1 MAAERYLEDFRDSAD
16 NFGSDYISP
25 KEARVVEV
33 VGSCLRNV
41 NIEEYYL
48 GVGISREQLIDRGFK
63 SVLLL
68 DSELEPMLKA
78 IIDKTPINESEEI
91 QRCNMGVDFTFEYEM
106 FGRPDKDSIMAKLNI
121 PAKPLEIDG
130 IVLGHEFIHLM
141 KDANYNEL
149 KSSLYIEALPM
160 FLEFICF
167 DKGIEFAPELLK
179 MRIDGLGRQYEY
191 YREFALESER
201 QHKCFGGDFK
211 GIGYRKSLEEFAC
224 TLSGNYLNSFYVA
237 LVLYN
242 MYKDNP
248 KKVLEMVRKVLQKEM
263 ITKDLCDRL
272 GVISEEQDETFVRVF
287 EELNKVLKKV

>member
-1 MAAERYLEDFRDSAD
+1 MAGERYLEDFRDSAD
-16 NFGSDYISP
+16 NLGNDYISP

-48 GVGISREQLIDRGFK
+48 GVGISRDQLMDRGFK

-68 DSELEPMLKA
+68 GSELEPRLRET
-78 IIDKTPINESEEI
+78 IDKTPINESEEI
-91 QRCNMGVDFTFEYEM
+91 QRCNMGGEFSFKHDQ
-106 FGRPDKDSIMAKLNI
+106 FGRPIKDSITAKLNI
-121 PAKPLEIDG
+121 LVKPLEIDG

-141 KDANYNEL
+141 KDTNYDEL
-149 KSSLYIEALPM
+149 KSSLYTEALPM

-179 MRIDGLGRQYEY
+179 MRIDVLGRQYDY

-201 QHKCFGGDFK
+201 QHKNFGREFK

-224 TLSGNYLNSFYVA
+224 TLGGSYLNSFYVA

-272 GVISEEQDETFVRVF
+272 GVISEEQDETFVREF
-287 EELNKVLKKV
+287 EGLNKVLK

>member
-1 MAAERYLEDFRDSAD
+1 MAGERYLEDFRESAD
-16 NFGSDYISP
+16 NLGSDYISP

-33 VGSCLRNV
+33 VGDCLRNV

-63 SVLLL
+63 SVLLFG
-68 DSELEPMLKA
+68 SELEPMLRET
-78 IIDKTPINESEEI
+78 IDKTPINESEEI
-91 QRCNMGVDFTFEYEM
+91 QRCNMGGEFSFKHDQ
-106 FGRPDKDSIMAKLNI
+106 FGRPVRDSITAELNI
-121 PAKPLEIDG
+121 PTKPLEIDG

-141 KDANYNEL
+141 KDTNYDEL
-149 KSSLYIEALPM
+149 KSSLYTEVLPM

-179 MRIDGLGRQYEY
+179 MRIDILGRQYDY

-201 QHKCFGGDFK
+201 QHEYFGREFK

-224 TLSGNYLNSFYVA
+224 TLSGSYLNSFYVA

-248 KKVLEMVRKVLQKEM
+248 KKMLEMVRKVLQKEM

-272 GVISEEQDETFVRVF
+272 GVISEEQDETFVREF
-287 EELNKVLKKV
+287 EGLNKVLK

>member
-1 MAAERYLEDFRDSAD
+1 MAGERYLEDFRESAD
-16 NFGSDYISP
+16 NLGSDYISP

-33 VGSCLRNV
+33 VGDCLRNV

-63 SVLLL
+63 SVLLFG
-68 DSELEPMLKA
+68 SELEPMLRET
-78 IIDKTPINESEEI
+78 IDKTPINESEEI
-91 QRCNMGVDFTFEYEM
+91 QRCNMGGEFSFKHDQ
-106 FGRPDKDSIMAKLNI
+106 FGRPVRDSITAELNI
-121 PAKPLEIDG
+121 PTKPLEIDG

-141 KDANYNEL
+141 KDTNYDEL
-149 KSSLYIEALPM
+149 KSSLYTEALPM

-179 MRIDGLGRQYEY
+179 MRIDILGRQYDY

-201 QHKCFGGDFK
+201 QHEYFGREFK

-224 TLSGNYLNSFYVA
+224 TLSGSYLNSFYVA

-248 KKVLEMVRKVLQKEM
+248 KKMLEMVRKVLQKEM

-272 GVISEEQDETFVRVF
+272 GVISEEQDETFVREF
-287 EELNKVLKKV
+287 EGLNKVLK